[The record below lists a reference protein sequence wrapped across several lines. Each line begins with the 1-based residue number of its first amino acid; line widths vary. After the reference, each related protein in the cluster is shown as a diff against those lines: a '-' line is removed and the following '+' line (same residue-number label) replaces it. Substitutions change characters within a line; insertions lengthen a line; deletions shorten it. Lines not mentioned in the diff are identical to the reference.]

1 MRSFDEILA
10 IAAARKGGAEAVL
23 AGAAPVKPADVLA
36 AIPADRWLAAMARG
50 IFQAGISWTVVEAKW
65 PGIEEAFAGFD
76 VGRLSMMDDA
86 WFDALLAD
94 PRVIRSG
101 PKIAAIRDN
110 AAFIRR
116 VDETEGGFAR
126 RIADWPVEDFA
137 GLLDWL
143 QKNGSRLG
151 GNTGAYML
159 RVMGKESFILSG
171 DVVARLQA
179 EGVISGAPGS
189 KKAMAAVQAAFNR
202 WRAESGQ
209 SFNVIGRVL
218 AQSIGSSGPDPL

>member
-10 IAAARKGGAEAVL
+10 IAAARKGSTDAVL
-23 AGAAPVKPADVLA
+23 AGAMPVKQAAELA
-36 AIPADRWLAAMARG
+36 AIPGDRWLATMARG

-76 VGRLSMMDDA
+76 VGRVSMMDDA

-94 PRVIRSG
+94 TRVIRSG

-126 RIADWPVEDFA
+126 RIADWPTEDYI

-143 QKNGSRLG
+143 TKNGSRLG

-159 RVMGKESFILSG
+159 RWMGKESFMLSQ
-171 DVVARLQA
+171 DVVARLVA
-179 EGVISGAPGS
+179 EGVVDAAPKS
-189 KKAMAAVQAAFNR
+189 KKALLPVQAAFNQ
-202 WRAESGQ
+202 WRAESGR
-209 SFNVIGRVL
+209 SFNEIGRVL
-218 AQSIGSSGPDPL
+218 AQSIG

>member
-10 IAAARKGGAEAVL
+10 IAAARKGSTDAVL
-23 AGAAPVKPADVLA
+23 AGAMPAKPAAELA
-36 AIPADRWLAAMARG
+36 AIPGDRWLATMARG
-50 IFQAGISWTVVEAKW
+50 IFQAGISWTVVDAKW

-76 VGRLSMMDDA
+76 VGRVSMMDDA

-94 PRVIRSG
+94 TRVIRSG

-126 RIADWPVEDFA
+126 RIADWPTEDYI

-143 QKNGSRLG
+143 TKNGSRLG

-159 RVMGKESFILSG
+159 RWMGKESFILSQ
-171 DVVARLQA
+171 DVVARLVA
-179 EGVISGAPGS
+179 EGVVDAAPKS
-189 KKAMAAVQAAFNR
+189 KKAMLPVQAAFNQ
-202 WRAESGQ
+202 WRAESGR
-209 SFNVIGRVL
+209 SFNEIGRVL
-218 AQSIGSSGPDPL
+218 AQSIG

>member
-10 IAAARKGGAEAVL
+10 IAAARKGSTDAVL
-23 AGAAPVKPADVLA
+23 AGAMRAKPAAELA
-36 AIPADRWLAAMARG
+36 AIPGDRWLATMARG

-76 VGRLSMMDDA
+76 VGRVSMMDDA

-94 PRVIRSG
+94 TRVIRSG

-126 RIADWPVEDFA
+126 RIADWPTEDYI

-143 QKNGSRLG
+143 TKNGSRLG

-159 RVMGKESFILSG
+159 RWMGKESFILSQ
-171 DVVARLQA
+171 DVVARLVA
-179 EGVISGAPGS
+179 EGVVDAAPKS
-189 KKAMAAVQAAFNR
+189 KKALQPVQAAFNQ
-202 WRAESGQ
+202 WRAESGR
-209 SFNVIGRVL
+209 SFNEIGRVL
-218 AQSIGSSGPDPL
+218 AQSIG

>member
-10 IAAARKGGAEAVL
+10 IAVARKGSADAVL
-23 AGAAPVKPADVLA
+23 SGAMPVKPAAELA
-36 AIPADRWLAAMARG
+36 AIPGDRWLATMARG
-50 IFQAGISWTVVEAKW
+50 IFQAGISWTVVDAKW

-76 VGRLSMMDDA
+76 VGRVSMMDDM

-94 PRVIRSG
+94 TRVIRSG

-116 VDETEGGFAR
+116 VDEAEGGFAC
-126 RIADWPVEDFA
+126 RIADWPVEDYV

-143 QKNGSRLG
+143 TKNGSRLG

-159 RVMGKESFILSG
+159 RWLGKESFILSQ
-171 DVVARLQA
+171 DVVARLVA
-179 EGVISGAPGS
+179 EGVVDAAPKS
-189 KKAMAAVQAAFNR
+189 RKAMLLVQAAFNQ
-202 WRAESGQ
+202 WRAESGR
-209 SFNVIGRVL
+209 SFNEIGRVL
-218 AQSIGSSGPDPL
+218 AQSIG